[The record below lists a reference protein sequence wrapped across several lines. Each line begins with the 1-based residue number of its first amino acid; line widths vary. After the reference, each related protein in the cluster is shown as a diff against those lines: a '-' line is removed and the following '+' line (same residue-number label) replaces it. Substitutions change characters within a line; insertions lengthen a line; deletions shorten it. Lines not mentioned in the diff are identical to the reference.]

1 MKFALAIAFTTALT
15 MKVRQTTASAGTCLY
30 TAANNQHGTTDYC
43 TSQTVENRCL
53 SNAYGGVDYGC
64 SWTAAANP
72 AESWSNATGAG
83 AC

>member
-1 MKFALAIAFTTALT
+1 MKFALAIASATAVTLKLKYST
-15 MKVRQTTASAGTCLY
+15 AGTCVY